1 MPLFIRHIIID
12 TILEINASL
21 AEKSRENSELQLL
34 IAEQNARYES
44 QISNLQ
50 RDNDEL
56 EAEKGSLITRL
67 DEIKNDFDKD
77 ITAALEGKNFE
88 IKRLQNEIVD
98 LSAKVEAEHTKWQT
112 SLAKVEVHLYFY
124 FFELIHNVVI
134 FFSGIRGMFEE
145 C

>member
-1 MPLFIRHIIID
+1 MPLFISHIIAD

-124 FFELIHNVVI
+124 FNFIN
-134 FFSGIRGMFEE
+134 S
-145 C
+145 

>member
-1 MPLFIRHIIID
+1 MCNKFSD
-12 TILEINASL
+12 TILEINSSL

-44 QISNLQ
+44 EIANLQ

-56 EAEKGSLITRL
+56 EQEKGNLQTRL
-67 DEIKNDFDKD
+67 EEIRNDFDKD

-98 LSAKVEAEHTKWQT
+98 LSNKIEAEHTKWQT
-112 SLAKVEVHLYFY
+112 SMAKVEVRLR
-124 FFELIHNVVI
+124 FFTKVYLQMINI
-134 FFSGIRGMFEE
+134 KCICFLGIRGMFEE